1 MMRSVGIVCEYNP
14 FHLGHARQLE
24 AVRRMA
30 PEAAVVCL
38 MSGFYVQRG
47 QPAVFDRTV
56 RTKAALLAGADL
68 VLELPVTVSLR
79 SAEGFAAG
87 AVELLSRLGVEGLCF
102 GAETAG
108 REQLLDTARVLL
120 DSRLSEALRPY
131 LDRGLSFPAARS
143 RAAADLGADATVL
156 ERPNDILAVEYCKA
170 ILAQGSKL
178 TPLPIARPGD
188 YHARE
193 ADYGPAASDS
203 DGTAVAV
210 LCAGG
215 CPSGLCGGGAPQLG
229 LGGAGGFGAAAD
241 LGAGGLC
248 RASRRCGGTV
258 AKVVPGVPPA
268 KYPGGDFDGGQ
279 VQAVHPKPTGSNGF
293 VRLPGAVG
301 GGAVSGSAVCPN
313 SGVPGPGQGAA
324 PPCRWGASSGA
335 CRANQEGRLCTC
347 GEAVPELLRSVCP
360 GGGGTGGEAAG
371 PGAAVRACI
380 GADKR

>member
-1 MMRSVGIVCEYNP
+1 AIQSYGYSIIFARHLHGVAGNFFQRMGGLMMRSVGIVCEYNP

-102 GAETAG
+102 GAETAD

-143 RAAADLGADATVL
+143 R
-156 ERPNDILAVEYCKA
+156 
-170 ILAQGSKL
+170 
-178 TPLPIARPGD
+178 
-188 YHARE
+188 
-193 ADYGPAASDS
+193 
-203 DGTAVAV
+203 
-210 LCAGG
+210 
-215 CPSGLCGGGAPQLG
+215 
-229 LGGAGGFGAAAD
+229 
-241 LGAGGLC
+241 
-248 RASRRCGGTV
+248 
-258 AKVVPGVPPA
+258 
-268 KYPGGDFDGGQ
+268 
-279 VQAVHPKPTGSNGF
+279 
-293 VRLPGAVG
+293 
-301 GGAVSGSAVCPN
+301 
-313 SGVPGPGQGAA
+313 
-324 PPCRWGASSGA
+324 
-335 CRANQEGRLCTC
+335 
-347 GEAVPELLRSVCP
+347 
-360 GGGGTGGEAAG
+360 
-371 PGAAVRACI
+371 
-380 GADKR
+380 

>member
-193 ADYGPAASDS
+193 ADRDNPSATALRLRILTGQPWLSYVPEAVRPAYAGAAPHSLALRERAVLARLRTLEPEDFAVLP
-203 DGTAVAV
+203 GAAEGLWRKLCRECRRQNTLEEILTAVKSKRYTRSRLDRMV
-210 LCAGG
+210 LCA
-215 CPSGLCGGGAPQLG
+215 CLG
-229 LGGAGGFGAAAD
+229 LSAAELSAEAPYVRILGFRD
-241 LGAGGLC
+241 
-248 RASRRCGGTV
+248 R
-258 AKVVPGVPPA
+258 
-268 KYPGGDFDGGQ
+268 
-279 VQAVHPKPTGSNGF
+279 
-293 VRLPGAVG
+293 
-301 GGAVSGSAVCPN
+301 
-313 SGVPGPGQGAA
+313 
-324 PPCRWGASSGA
+324 
-335 CRANQEGRLCTC
+335 GR
-347 GEAVPELLRSVCP
+347 ELLRHAD
-360 GGGGTGGEAAG
+360 GGLPLAHAG
-371 PGAAVRACI
+371 QTRKGAYALVE
-380 GADKR
+380 KRCRSFYGLFAREVEGPEEKQQVLVLP

>member
-1 MMRSVGIVCEYNP
+1 MRSVGIVCEYNP

-38 MSGFYVQRG
+38 MSGFYVQQG

-56 RTKAALLAGADL
+56 RTKAAPLAGADL

-102 GAETAG
+102 RGGNRRPGAASGHGPGSAG
-108 REQLLDTARVLL
+108 QQAVRGFAAV
-120 DSRLSEALRPY
+120 SGP
-131 LDRGLSFPAARS
+131 GLSFPAARS

-193 ADYGPAASDS
+193 ADRDNPSATALRLRILTGQPWLSYVPEAVRPAYA
-203 DGTAVAV
+203 GRRPTA
-210 LCAGG
+210 
-215 CPSGLCGGGAPQLG
+215 G
-229 LGGAGGFGAAAD
+229 LGGGGRFWRGC
-241 LGAGGLC
+241 GPW
-248 RASRRCGGTV
+248 SRRTLPCFPALRRDCGESC
-258 AKVVPGVPPA
+258 A
-268 KYPGGDFDGGQ
+268 
-279 VQAVHPKPTGSNGF
+279 
-293 VRLPGAVG
+293 
-301 GGAVSGSAVCPN
+301 GSA
-313 SGVPGPGQGAA
+313 
-324 PPCRWGASSGA
+324 
-335 CRANQEGRLCTC
+335 
-347 GEAVPELLRSVCP
+347 
-360 GGGGTGGEAAG
+360 AG
-371 PGAAVRACI
+371 KIPWR
-380 GADKR
+380 RF